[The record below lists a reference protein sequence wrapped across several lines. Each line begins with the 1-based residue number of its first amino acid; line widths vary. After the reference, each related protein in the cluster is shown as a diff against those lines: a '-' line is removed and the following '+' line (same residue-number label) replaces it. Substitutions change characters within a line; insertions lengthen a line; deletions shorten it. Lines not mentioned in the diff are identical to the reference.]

1 MALRTKRVAP
11 HSKICERFKSLM
23 AVPAAT
29 YTFCQAKHLR
39 CWIQFMWLM
48 FYEKPNI
55 FRIIY
60 VIDKGFVPK
69 IFSLLILERE
79 NITNFNII

>member
-1 MALRTKRVAP
+1 MK
-11 HSKICERFKSLM
+11 
-23 AVPAAT
+23 
-29 YTFCQAKHLR
+29 
-39 CWIQFMWLM
+39 
-48 FYEKPNI
+48 KPNI

-79 NITNFNII
+79 NITNLTSLEYGLLGPVQLGLLSWACPG